1 MFDYSL
7 ALMTGVDIPIPE
19 CQVVMHQPTI
29 KEISRIG
36 EKNFFLGVQCLCIT
50 RELIAS
56 QVEEQDKRVLENTPN
71 FQIFMTVVNDNSAKD
86 KKEAVNQVL
95 TLLFP
100 KNKVLMTPFS
110 ISVMPKEGFGENVVI
125 DDNNFESLQQVVKKT
140 FRLGGSD
147 QPDFNPQGK
156 KAKEIAEKLMRAR
169 QRVAEQKAKEQ
180 GSGSMLTQYLSVITV
195 GLHSYTMEK
204 ASELTIYQLYDLIE
218 RFSLY
223 TNWDI
228 DIRSRLAGAKI
239 DTPPINWMKN
249 IYE

>member
-36 EKNFFLGVQCLCIT
+36 EKDFFLGVQCLCIT

-71 FQIFMTVVNDNSAKD
+71 FQIFMTVINDNSAKD

-100 KNKVLMTPFS
+100 K
-110 ISVMPKEGFGENVVI
+110 I
-125 DDNNFESLQQVVKKT
+125 
-140 FRLGGSD
+140 
-147 QPDFNPQGK
+147 
-156 KAKEIAEKLMRAR
+156 
-169 QRVAEQKAKEQ
+169 
-180 GSGSMLTQYLSVITV
+180 
-195 GLHSYTMEK
+195 
-204 ASELTIYQLYDLIE
+204 
-218 RFSLY
+218 
-223 TNWDI
+223 
-228 DIRSRLAGAKI
+228 IRIIHL
-239 DTPPINWMKN
+239 N
-249 IYE
+249 